1 MQRFQIENTISGV
14 ILGEYFAETE
24 SEALDLLAQDAGYAN
39 HAQACDV
46 APMQDGELM
55 VSHVPDCNG

>member
-1 MQRFQIENTISGV
+1 M
-14 ILGEYFAETE
+14 GEYFAETE